1 MLRDVYWRQ
10 YPIDLLS
17 DDKMTYIESFMPE
30 EYKYA
35 PYMFYITAL
44 KIDDYCGWTLS
55 HLLRAP
61 DFAWLAE
68 RAADWQQ
75 PWAGY
80 TMTRYGRKAARE
92 GRKAAYLRFR
102 RTG

>member
-35 PYMFYITAL
+35 PYMFYITHAIFL
-44 KIDDYCGWTLS
+44 DLQNFIFYPHS
-55 HLLRAP
+55 
-61 DFAWLAE
+61 
-68 RAADWQQ
+68 
-75 PWAGY
+75 
-80 TMTRYGRKAARE
+80 MGRNI
-92 GRKAAYLRFR
+92 F
-102 RTG
+102 